1 MIYLFYGEEQLLINN
16 AINKIIK
23 DNNIDEVNISRYN
36 LEEVL
41 LKDIVEDANT
51 TSLFND
57 KKLVE

>member
-16 AINKIIK
+16 AINKIIN

-41 LKDIVEDANT
+41 LQI
-51 TSLFND
+51 LFHY
-57 KKLVE
+57 LVIKN